1 MTQTQEQIEKT
12 EEMAAIFRELN
23 EKGQES
29 AITVLRALKFAQSV
43 MCQEEKQHG
52 ERREAAE

>member
-1 MTQTQEQIEKT
+1 MAQKQNEREKT
-12 EEMAAIFRELN
+12 EEMTAIFRGLN

-43 MCQEEKQHG
+43 MCQEENPG